1 MTTSRLDDAR
11 ALRRLTVIA
20 RRDAVARRAMRRD
33 RMLQLLRRA
42 C

>member
-1 MTTSRLDDAR
+1 MTAVRLDDER
-11 ALRRLTVIA
+11 ALRRLAVLA
-20 RRDAVARRAMRRD
+20 RRDAAARRAMRRD